1 MESDLSDDGKASFE
15 SGEEDDDEEK
25 ATAQRSRP
33 RRSSIGL
40 RVAFQFPT
48 KKLAKNADK
57 NGSAEPLFPGSR
69 LQDNKKAILG
79 RKTSCRQE
87 TEREDSASESE
98 DGSRDEGQES
108 SDALLKRTMNIKE
121 NKAMVSLRPGRR
133 RAPAA
138 TAAPVRKPTLG
149 FVGPSSY
156 PGLAA
161 VIA

>member
-1 MESDLSDDGKASFE
+1 MSDDGKASFE

-87 TEREDSASESE
+87 KDAGGEHTSEE
-98 DGSRDEGQES
+98 
-108 SDALLKRTMNIKE
+108 
-121 NKAMVSLRPGRR
+121 PRR
-133 RAPAA
+133 KCSKHQ
-138 TAAPVRKPTLG
+138 TSYLHQGVCVN
-149 FVGPSSY
+149 FYVGKH
-156 PGLAA
+156 
-161 VIA
+161 V